1 MAKES
6 SAERVSPITRAN
18 YIGNSTVSQENGEY
32 DPLAALANLVGSI
45 EDGATVTNASSGD
58 VPEFDLE
65 SELIQDF
72 QNIDNTGQNNDENFG
87 EFEDSLTNALDVG
100 VREQVTPPPQSET
113 PFDEPYAPE
122 PVEHVAGEPPTF
134 EQIFNTGPTQYS
146 AEPVPAAVDSQPV
159 GDLSD
164 ILSAAP
170 VGAQS
175 DTSAMADELLQEL
188 DAHQQGLE
196 ENLFAPRDEFVGEPE
211 VAPGIVARDVTIPP
225 MEQAIFDAQ
234 VYAAEQAAQ
243 SEVASEPV
251 SEPFVEPA
259 TYETFEPAMMAEIS
273 HAPEAPVADVVGA
286 AEFVPDADFAAEFEA
301 AISGDSE
308 DFLQEPTIADGGG
321 YTPAPEADI
330 SPQIEAQ
337 APNNV
342 EENAPFGTLDSSV
355 TMPPVVT
362 PFDHQVDDAL
372 HDIIES
378 DEQADRELGW
388 SGNLAGELEDIVAS
402 SVANTAAIPIINP
415 EAVQPEAV
423 QPEAVQPEAVQNEP
437 EQVSFETAETELYS
451 AEETPVSMTY
461 NAVDTAQQY
470 PLPESMPGSMPESMP
485 ESMDGYSTF
494 EQELAAELNPEI
506 GDDQFSAAPEVPE
519 FAAPLPQKRSGAAVA
534 AGVLGVAVIVAG
546 GAFGWK
552 YISDDGV
559 KTSVPT
565 ILASTDPVK
574 VKPKEPGGV
583 KVPNQDQ
590 IVFEKVNGKSEDKTS
605 QDRLVSGAEAPI
617 RVVSADTQPPVVE
630 PLPAAGSIPVVP
642 VAQKSDA
649 RIAPNNEPQVRP
661 TRAIISPRKVRTVV
675 VRPDGT
681 IVSAKQTA
689 TSILPSSK
697 AERIRVA
704 STNKVGNFVQPVE
717 PAVTGTVPKIVSPV
731 IGTPAVAPLTPEKA
745 SNEDKFGGLA
755 RSIKIVPIRP
765 GNSSADKLLQI
776 KPPAEAPIVKPIV
789 VKPIAV
795 EVPEKVVVQP
805 VQKPTPVLAAKP
817 VSRPIRKPAN
827 KPVELATASSGDY
840 VMQISSQRSAE
851 AAQASYGRL
860 SRRFTGILGGKG
872 VDIRRFNIKDK
883 GIYYRVRVPVGTRK
897 AAVDLCVRYKAAGG
911 SCFVTR

>member
-6 SAERVSPITRAN
+6 NAERVSPITRAN
-18 YIGNSTVSQENGEY
+18 YIGNSTGSQENAEY
-32 DPLAALANLVGSI
+32 DPLAALANLVGSV
-45 EDGATVTNASSGD
+45 EDNVSTSKVASTDSQ
-58 VPEFDLE
+58 EFDLE

-72 QNIDNTGQNNDENFG
+72 QNIDNTGQNNVG
-87 EFEDSLTNALDVG
+87 EFEENLTSALDVG
-100 VREQVTPPPQSET
+100 LREQVTQPPLSET
-113 PFDEPYAPE
+113 PLVEPHAPE
-122 PVEHVAGEPPTF
+122 PVEQVVGQPPTF

-146 AEPVPAAVDSQPV
+146 AEPMPAENITQPV

-170 VGAQS
+170 VGDQTA
-175 DTSAMADELLQEL
+175 TSAMADELLQEL

-196 ENLFAPRDEFVGEPE
+196 EKLFAPTVEIVGEPE
-211 VAPGIVARDVTIPP
+211 AADTISAPDVTVPP
-225 MEQAIFDAQ
+225 IERAISDAQ
-234 VYAAEQAAQ
+234 IYVAEEASLAAQ
-243 SEVASEPV
+243 TVAASDSIEPV
-251 SEPFVEPA
+251 TNVA
-259 TYETFEPAMMAEIS
+259 YEPAMMAEN
-273 HAPEAPVADVVGA
+273 PYEPVADVVAA

-301 AISGDSE
+301 AINGNSE
-308 DFLQEPTIADGGG
+308 EFLHQPTIADGGG
-321 YTPAPEADI
+321 YMPAPEADMEL
-330 SPQIEAQ
+330 SVEAQ

-342 EENAPFGTLDSSV
+342 DDNAPFGKLDSSV

-372 HDIIES
+372 HEIIASEVP
-378 DEQADRELGW
+378 ADNELGW
-388 SGNLAGELEDIVAS
+388 SGNLADELEGIVAS
-402 SVANTAAIPIINP
+402 SVANTGAAPITNP
-415 EAVQPEAV
+415 QAI
-423 QPEAVQPEAVQNEP
+423 QNEP
-437 EQVSFETAETELYS
+437 EYLSFETAETELYS
-451 AEETPVSMTY
+451 AEETPVSMSY
-461 NAVDTAQQY
+461 NAVETAQQEQ
-470 PLPESMPGSMPESMP
+470 LSESMPGTTPESMP
-485 ESMDGYSTF
+485 ESMDGYLSF

-506 GDDQFSAAPEVPE
+506 GDDQFSAAPVAPE
-519 FAAPLPQKRSGAAVA
+519 IAAQPPQKRSGAAVA

-552 YISDDGV
+552 YVSGDDV

-574 VKPKEPGGV
+574 IKPKNPGGV

-605 QDRLVSGAEAPI
+605 QDRLISGAEVPI

-649 RIAPNNEPQVRP
+649 RVAPNNEPQVRP
-661 TRAIISPRKVRTVV
+661 ARAIISPRKVRTVV

-681 IVSAKQTA
+681 IVSAKPTA

-704 STNKVGNFVQPVE
+704 STNKVGNFAQPVE
-717 PAVTGTVPKIVSPV
+717 PAVTGTVPKIASPV
-731 IGTPAVAPLTPEKA
+731 IGTPAVAPLSPEIIT
-745 SNEDKFGGLA
+745 NEDKLGGLA
-755 RSIKIVPIRP
+755 RSVKITPISP
-765 GNSSADKLLQI
+765 GNSSTDKLLKI
-776 KPPAEAPIVKPIV
+776 NPPAEAPVVKPIV

-795 EVPEKVVVQP
+795 EAPKKLVAQP
-805 VQKPTPVLAAKP
+805 VEISTPVQAAKP
-817 VSRPIRKPAN
+817 VSRPIRKSAN

-860 SRRFTGILGGKG
+860 SRRFAGILGGKG

-897 AAVDLCVRYKAAGG
+897 AAIDLCVRYKAAGG